1 MENIILEA
9 QTRDLN
15 KKAGAFREEG
25 FIPAEFY
32 GKGIKNQSVVLKYQD
47 FRKAYKAAGKNTIIQ
62 LVVDGKGK
70 INVLVNDVKYH
81 PVTDVIEHVD
91 FINVNMAEEI
101 HTIIPLV
108 FTGVSPAVKDSAGTL
123 ITNLEEL
130 KVKCLPK
137 DLIPNIEVSIVSLV
151 DFHST
156 IHVKDLNVPATIH
169 VLNNPEDLVAMVA
182 AHREEKE
189 EAPVAAAVEG
199 ATAEGAAA
207 PADGKTPEAG
217 K

>member
-15 KKAGAFREEG
+15 KKASAFREEG

-32 GKGIKNQSVVLKYQD
+32 GKGIKNQSVLLKYQD

-70 INVLVNDVKYH
+70 MNVLVNDVMYH

-91 FINVNMAEEI
+91 FINVNMSEEI

-156 IHVKDLNVPATIH
+156 IHVKDLNIPATIH

-189 EAPVAAAVEG
+189 EAPVVAAPV
-199 ATAEGAAA
+199 EGAAA
-207 PADGKTPEAG
+207 APAAADGKAPEAG

>member
-15 KKAGAFREEG
+15 KKASAFREEG

-32 GKGIKNQSVVLKYQD
+32 GKGIKNQSVLLKYQD

-81 PVTDVIEHVD
+81 PVTDIIEHVD
-91 FINVNMAEEI
+91 FINVNMSEEI

-189 EAPVAAAVEG
+189 EAPVVAAVEG
-199 ATAEGAAA
+199 TPAEGVAAT
-207 PADGKTPEAG
+207 ADGKAPEAG